1 MAVQSSLRWNG
12 KAVKARM
19 LAAQIEGVNRTM
31 GAAVNHARRNHSWQD
46 DSGNLT
52 RGINVVQY
60 AAPDEKGVIGTWG
73 VQDVEYALIH
83 ELGGVIEPK
92 NTKFLAIPVTDLA
105 RKAGSP
111 RNLVGLAYVQSI
123 KGQPMLVDEESGEV
137 HYILKRSVTIPA
149 RPYLRPAGDAT
160 YPELAGNIRKAW
172 ERLKPGSAGGAPE
185 GSGGGS
191 AGGDGDA

>member
-31 GAAVNHARRNHSWQD
+31 GAAVNHAKSNHDWKDQTS
-46 DSGNLT
+46 NLN
-52 RGINVVQY
+52 RGIAVQRN
-60 AAPDEKGVIGTWG
+60 AAPDEKGVSGLWG
-73 VQDVEYALIH
+73 VTGADYALIH

-92 NTKFLAIPVTDLA
+92 NSKFLAIPVTDLA

-137 HYILKRSVTIPA
+137 HYILERSVTIPA